1 MAEIKPIT
9 TNESLLER
17 LKDFMNDPRFNPKN
31 QDKYFFSTGM
41 SYYQQLCSVLK
52 MLEGFAEA
60 FSLVW
65 ENEQTLAEGIV
76 TKELLNAELEGLKN
90 LLEGEIQAIET
101 GTETR
106 FSGIEQAME
115 GFRETINSM
124 NQQLALK
131 LRSVSITG
139 TGIDVYNEGIFDG
152 VQRIRLTAQSGP
164 GLTLSQNLAYANSA
178 VSSIATG
185 ASAKTAD
192 QGNVLNDEIEIT
204 AIENGAEASSTL
216 NVSSFSSLD
225 FGRGSSNEIRL
236 KQKGISKVGTEGNV
250 IFTITED
257 STGAMVLNGSVDG
270 SAFASASAL
279 ASTDAR
285 LAATETVANRADST
299 SASNTTRI
307 GNVEEFISNDLPI
320 TYAKKSELSA
330 VATTGTYNDLSG
342 KPELKAVATTGSYN
356 DLTDKPAI
364 PAIPANNV
372 TGTGTAGYLAKFS
385 TASGISNG
393 PQLGTSTET
402 FLRNDGTWAKAG
414 GFSGIDVTNIIANDS
429 GAVTEY
435 VATEDCYCTFKTSW
449 TKSVARRINGV
460 AIESYMTQNGRNLDA
475 WLLSGQTLTLA
486 ESNGTLAKV
495 NELKVFGLKQ

>member
-76 TKELLNAELEGLKN
+76 TKELLNAELQGLKN

-106 FSGIEQAME
+106 FTGIEQAME

-192 QGNVLNDEIEIT
+192 QGNVLNDEVEIK
-204 AIENGAEASSTL
+204 AIENGAEASNAV
-216 NVSSFSSLD
+216 NVSSFSALD
-225 FGRGSSNEIRL
+225 FVRGSANEIRL

-250 IFTITED
+250 VFTITEE

-307 GNVEEFISNDLPI
+307 GNVENFISNDLPV

-330 VATTGTYNDLSG
+330 VATTGAYNDLSG

-364 PAIPANNV
+364 PTIPANNV

-414 GFSGIDVTNIIANDS
+414 GFSGVDMNNVLFSVDS
-429 GAVTEY
+429 GAEFDYT
-435 VATEDCYCTFKTSW
+435 ATEDCFYWASAITNNVPFEFD
-449 TKSVARRINGV
+449 GV
-460 AIESYMTQNGRNLDA
+460 AIEKQSFAVGSFPLKQGTHIKGRT
-475 WLLSGQTLTLA
+475 GQGYLRIY
-486 ESNGTLAKV
+486 
-495 NELKVFGLKQ
+495 GLK

>member
-9 TNESLLER
+9 TNESLLES

-31 QDKYFFSTGM
+31 QNKYFFSTGM

-65 ENEQTLAEGIV
+65 ENEQTLAQGIV
-76 TKELLNAELEGLKN
+76 TKELLNTELQGLKN
-90 LLEGEIQAIET
+90 LLEGEIQAIES

-192 QGNVLNDEIEIT
+192 KGNALNDGIEI
-204 AIENGAEASSTL
+204 ASIENGAEASNAL
-216 NVSSFSSLD
+216 NVSSFSALD
-225 FGRGSSNEIRL
+225 FARGSANEIRL

-250 IFTITED
+250 IFNITED

-307 GNVEEFISNDLPI
+307 GNVEEFISNDLPV

-330 VATTGTYNDLSG
+330 VATTGAYNDLSG

-356 DLTDKPAI
+356 DLTDKPSI
-364 PAIPANNV
+364 PSIPANNV

-385 TASGISNG
+385 AASGISNG

-414 GFSGIDVTNIIANDS
+414 GFSGVDMNNVLFACAS
-429 GAVTEY
+429 GTEFDY
-435 VATEDCYCTFKTSW
+435 TATEDCIYWASAITNNIPFEFDGT
-449 TKSVARRINGV
+449 
-460 AIESYMTQNGRNLDA
+460 AIEKQSFAIGSFPLKK
-475 WLLSGQTLTLA
+475 
-486 ESNGTLAKV
+486 GTHIKGKTAQGYLRIY
-495 NELKVFGLKQ
+495 GLK